1 MANVKKIGNKCES
14 LLLDIL
20 KKKNYW
26 CHLFA
31 SKDSGQP
38 CDVIALKGDKHYLID
53 VKHCDTNVFYFS
65 RIESNQHNC
74 FRYAIEC
81 DIYYKDLG
89 FAIYCELTQK
99 FYWLTYDLVL
109 CLKDAKKVLVTA
121 LPELESVL

>member
-89 FAIYCELTQK
+89 FAIYE
-99 FYWLTYDLVL
+99 FDLRKRGGFAIL
-109 CLKDAKKVLVTA
+109 DFLFSCGGAAILRIRK
-121 LPELESVL
+121 S